1 MEPVSNEDNSLLEA
15 NLEQPI
21 QTEVVVE
28 DLDESEI
35 QHGLQQNISVFE
47 LKDKNEYS

>member
-1 MEPVSNEDNSLLEA
+1 VEPVEIEDNSLLEA

-28 DLDESEI
+28 DLD
-35 QHGLQQNISVFE
+35 
-47 LKDKNEYS
+47 